1 MLQCGK
7 NLQKRAERGRLP
19 AMTRIRFISADST
32 REAIVEARP
41 GDRLLDVAQAHG
53 MPLEGTCE
61 GAMACSTC
69 HVYLVGGDVDR
80 LPPPSEEEEDM
91 LDFAAGA
98 NRQSRLAC
106 QVKLTGDIGNL
117 DVRMPRGVVDMS
129 R

>member
-1 MLQCGK
+1 MI
-7 NLQKRAERGRLP
+7 
-19 AMTRIRFISADST
+19 RIRFISANGASET
-32 REAIVEARP
+32 LVEAQP
-41 GDRLLDVAQAHG
+41 GERLLDVAQAHG
-53 MPLEGTCE
+53 QPLEGTCE

-69 HVYLVGGDVDR
+69 HVHLVGGDVGK

-106 QVKLTGDIGNL
+106 QVKLTADLTSL
-117 DVRMPRGVVDMS
+117 DVKMPKGVVDMS

>member
-1 MLQCGK
+1 
-7 NLQKRAERGRLP
+7 
-19 AMTRIRFISADST
+19 MTRIRFISADGNQ
-32 REAIVEARP
+32 EAIVESKP
-41 GDRLLDVAQAHG
+41 GERLLDVAQAHG

-69 HVYLVGGDVDR
+69 HVYLVGGDVEK
-80 LPPPSEEEEDM
+80 LPPPAEEEEDM

-106 QVKLTGDIGNL
+106 QVKLSPDITSL
-117 DVRMPRGVVDMS
+117 EVRMPRGVVDMS

>member
-1 MLQCGK
+1 M
-7 NLQKRAERGRLP
+7 A
-19 AMTRIRFISADST
+19 RIRFISADGSQ
-32 REAIVEARP
+32 EAIAKSKP

-69 HVYLVGGDVDR
+69 HVYLVGGDVEK
-80 LPPPSEEEEDM
+80 LPAPIEEEEDM

-106 QVKLTGDIGNL
+106 QVKLTADIHSL
-117 DVRMPRGVVDMS
+117 DVRMPRSVVDNS